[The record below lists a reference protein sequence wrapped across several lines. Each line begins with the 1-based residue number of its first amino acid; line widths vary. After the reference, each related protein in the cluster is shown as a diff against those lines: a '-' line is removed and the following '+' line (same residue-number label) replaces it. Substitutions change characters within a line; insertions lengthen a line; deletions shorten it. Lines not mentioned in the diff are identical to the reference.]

1 MRAGQ
6 PQQEVDVVAAFGQQ
20 DRIRLPL
27 AAENPAHVAVR
38 GTVEAHGSGMVD
50 RDDLPQLA
58 RGDDLTD
65 FGKIGMVAQHMA
77 HADHHAPFAGAAG
90 DFAALFEVLGD
101 RLFEQDVV
109 SRVDGLDRRVEMDV
123 LGVEISTMS
132 ASTPSAKKS
141 S

>member
-1 MRAGQ
+1 
-6 PQQEVDVVAAFGQQ
+6 
-20 DRIRLPL
+20 
-27 AAENPAHVAVR
+27 
-38 GTVEAHGSGMVD
+38 
-50 RDDLPQLA
+50 
-58 RGDDLTD
+58 
-65 FGKIGMVAQHMA
+65 MA
-77 HADHHAPFAGAAG
+77 HTDHHAPFAGTAG

>member
-1 MRAGQ
+1 M
-6 PQQEVDVVAAFGQQ
+6 AAFGQQ

-77 HADHHAPFAGAAG
+77 HADHHAPFAGRGGRFRGTLRGAG
-90 DFAALFEVLGD
+90 RSA
-101 RLFEQDVV
+101 FEQDVV

-123 LGVEISTMS
+123 LGGRDQHHVGFDTIGEEVVVMR
-132 ASTPSAKKS
+132 A
-141 S
+141 

>member
-1 MRAGQ
+1 MRAGE
-6 PQQEVDVVAAFGQQ
+6 PQQEVDVVTAFGQQ
-20 DRIRLPL
+20 DRIGFAL
-27 AAENPAHVAVR
+27 APEDAAHVAVG

-58 RGDDLTD
+58 RGDYLAD

-77 HADHHAPFAGAAG
+77 HTDHHAPFAGAPG
-90 DFAALFEVLGD
+90 DFAAFVETLGD